1 MPGRFYDGTS
11 QRKPLPWLG
20 VQGRNQ
26 CRNPCLNRNPTRTT
40 TTGEP
45 GLAFVSHGDCR
56 WVALPQ
62 LDALDAGQVLLR
74 LMAWQLAGQRGL
86 LGDVYA

>member
-1 MPGRFYDGTS
+1 M
-11 QRKPLPWLG
+11 
-20 VQGRNQ
+20 
-26 CRNPCLNRNPTRTT
+26 
-40 TTGEP
+40 
-45 GLAFVSHGDCR
+45 SHGDCR